1 MFDFKFDW
9 EKDLNTSIESIDVQ
23 HKQLFKLGRDMEQLL
38 QMQCIGVTDKQL
50 LDIVCGLRDFTA
62 YHFYAEET
70 IMDEMSYPKIT
81 KHKQFHKKC
90 SDYIMQ
96 INIPKLKQ
104 EPATELRKIEEEV
117 QSWVMDHVLN
127 EDMEMAKAYL
137 ATKKQWM
144 KVSRRQPKKIWKIF
158 TGLM

>member
-1 MFDFKFDW
+1 
-9 EKDLNTSIESIDVQ
+9 
-23 HKQLFKLGRDMEQLL
+23 
-38 QMQCIGVTDKQL
+38 
-50 LDIVCGLRDFTA
+50 
-62 YHFYAEET
+62 
-70 IMDEMSYPKIT
+70 MDEMSYPKIT

-137 ATKKQWM
+137 AYRKQWM
-144 KVSRRQPKKIWKIF
+144 KVSRRQPKRSGRYLR
-158 TGLM
+158 GLCSGSGYFPCVSVPGSDLQGQGRSSI